1 MKKVFFILTVL
12 ATGTLFSQE
21 KEVDFDKWSVELSA
35 GVIKPTRAFAPKY
48 YSNTPSIGQASL
60 GVRYMFNNKF
70 GLKADLGYANI
81 ESDETALEF
90 KTTNYRGSLQGVM
103 NLGNV
108 LNFNEWTSRIGLL
121 VHAGGGYS
129 VNYYDEDILGF
140 EPNGDNMLHI
150 MGGITPQIKL
160 TNSIALTADVSATG
174 NVRQY
179 LTWDGT
185 QSNAQRGVDGFSVT
199 ASAGITFYLG
209 KNEKHADWVG
219 NDNTLKDKVMDLET
233 RLAKVETDLIDTDQD
248 GVPDYLDRENN
259 TVSGVSVNSKGVA
272 VDTNKNGIPDEIE
285 SSLDARFLNKDDY
298 KPGTTTVTSG
308 NNKNLIKDLI
318 TNGYVN
324 VYFKTNSSNPETY
337 SLEAINYLKTYLN
350 ENPGATAQL
359 IGYADQIGNASYNT
373 QLSQRRAK
381 KVYDILVASGIAANR
396 LSHKGNGEDTS
407 AGKNSAEARQL
418 VRRVTFKL
426 N

>member
-1 MKKVFFILTVL
+1 MN
-12 ATGTLFSQE
+12 
-21 KEVDFDKWSVELSA
+21 SA
-35 GVIKPTRAFAPKY
+35 I
-48 YSNTPSIGQASL
+48 IG
-60 GVRYMFNNKF
+60 F
-70 GLKADLGYANI
+70 
-81 ESDETALEF
+81 
-90 KTTNYRGSLQGVM
+90 
-103 NLGNV
+103 
-108 LNFNEWTSRIGLL
+108 
-121 VHAGGGYS
+121 
-129 VNYYDEDILGF
+129 
-140 EPNGDNMLHI
+140 
-150 MGGITPQIKL
+150 TPQIKISDRISFFADFSL
-160 TNSIALTADVSATG
+160 IANAGMET
-174 NVRQY
+174 
-179 LTWDGT
+179 TWDGK
-185 QSNAQRGVDGFSVT
+185 SPGPNSGFDGSLYSYT
-199 ASAGITFYLG
+199 AGFNIALG
-209 KNEKHADWVG
+209 KNKEHADWYVQE
-219 NDNTLKDKVMDLET
+219 NELLSEIEMLEE
-233 RLAKVETDLIDTDQD
+233 RLTKIETDLIDTDQD

-298 KPGTTTVTSG
+298 KPGTTTVTSD

-350 ENPGATAQL
+350 ENPGTTAQL

-381 KVYDILVASGIAANR
+381 KVYDILVASGIASNR
-396 LSHKGNGEDTS
+396 LSHKGNGEDAS
-407 AGKNSAEARQL
+407 AGINSAQARQL